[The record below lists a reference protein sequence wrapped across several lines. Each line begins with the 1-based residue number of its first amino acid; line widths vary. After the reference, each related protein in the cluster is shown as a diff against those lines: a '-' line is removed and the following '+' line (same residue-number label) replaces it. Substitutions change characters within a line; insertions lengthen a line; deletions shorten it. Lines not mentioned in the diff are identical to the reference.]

1 MHFQLDTQL
10 RKLTSAK
17 VEKKID
23 VLDNNYGN
31 NFIAKYGAGTKWAGK
46 ACSNKK
52 RVGEGLT
59 TWE

>member
-52 RVGEGLT
+52 K
-59 TWE
+59 